1 MGAIIYN
8 KFVWVWM
15 ARIEMDIILIKN
27 GPLFFQFVF
36 VSLTKLEKDDRG
48 SLF

>member
-1 MGAIIYN
+1 
-8 KFVWVWM
+8 
-15 ARIEMDIILIKN
+15 MDGQDRN
-27 GPLFFQFVF
+27 GYYLDKKWAAFFQFVF